1 MKSIFISILFAV
13 VANNL
18 SAQPLNQ
25 KTKDRNGN
33 DMLIGCCTREALLL
47 DPFAAW
53 FVPNYNNYKVDTAVA
68 EEIKKNISGKQFL
81 IFLGTW
87 CGDSKREVPRLF
99 KLFDYCN
106 VKPEQIKLV
115 LVSNHDS
122 AYKQSPTHEEKG
134 MNILRVPTLI
144 VLENNKEINRIVES
158 PIENLEKDLLKIL
171 TGKSYLPNYADLQS
185 GLHGNP
191 FFSLKNKSI
200 IL

>member
-13 VANNL
+13 AASYL
-18 SAQPLNQ
+18 FAQPLNQ

-33 DMLIGCCTREALLL
+33 EMLIGCCTRDALLL
-47 DPFAAW
+47 EPFATW

-68 EEIKKNISGKQFL
+68 EEIKKNISSKQFL
-81 IFLGTW
+81 LFLGTW
-87 CGDSKREVPRLF
+87 CGDSKREVPRIF

-122 AYKQSPTHEEKG
+122 TYKQSPTHEEKG

-144 VLENNKEINRIVES
+144 VFENNKEINRIVES
-158 PIENLEKDLLKIL
+158 PVENLEKDLLKIL
-171 TGKSYLPNYADLQS
+171 TGKYYLPNYADIQS
-185 GLHGNP
+185 TLYGNP
-191 FFSLKNKSI
+191 SSNLKNSI
-200 IL
+200 TR

>member
-13 VANNL
+13 AANYL

-33 DMLIGCCTREALLL
+33 EMLIGCCTREALLME
-47 DPFAAW
+47 PFASW
-53 FVPNYNNYKVDTAVA
+53 FVPNYNNYKIDTAIA
-68 EEIKKNISGKQFL
+68 EEIKKNIGTKQFL
-81 IFLGTW
+81 LFLGTW

-106 VKPEQIKLV
+106 VKSEQIKLV

-144 VLENNKEINRIVES
+144 VIEDNKEINRIVES

-171 TGKSYLPNYADLQS
+171 SGKPYLSNYADIQS
-185 GLHGNP
+185 ILYGNP
-191 FFSLKNKSI
+191 FSSLKNSI
-200 IL
+200 TR